1 MTLDDKIIYENLQHD
16 INRKTGKIPALLSWK
31 IDKYKYLTG
40 EEILPSNQREII
52 EQTKFLYSLLRKA
65 FEKRTKTI
73 EDQGEKQIKAII
85 KSNLEKN

>member
-1 MTLDDKIIYENLQHD
+1 MTLDDKIIYEKLQHD

-31 IDKYKYLTG
+31 IDKYKCLTG